1 MDAGHPLPIAVNVSA
16 KNLADD
22 RLFEDVISALATHRV
37 PAAMLTVEITESAI
51 VTDPERAREVL
62 ARLFELGVK
71 LSIDDFGMG

>member
-1 MDAGHPLPIAVNVSA
+1 MPIAVNVSA